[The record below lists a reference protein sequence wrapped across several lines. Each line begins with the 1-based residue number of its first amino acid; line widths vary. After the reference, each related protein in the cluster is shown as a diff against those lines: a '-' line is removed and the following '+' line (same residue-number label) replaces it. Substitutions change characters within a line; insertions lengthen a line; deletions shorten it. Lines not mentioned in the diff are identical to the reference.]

1 MNNTSTQNITRN
13 INGTWVL
20 STLSGS
26 YWEHQNLTF
35 PGLTVY
41 TIKDAWA
48 RLHTATRTL
57 AGINHT
63 EEKAAATILEF

>member
-1 MNNTSTQNITRN
+1 MNTATQNITRN

-41 TIKDAWA
+41 TVAAAWA

-57 AGINHT
+57 AGINHNT
-63 EEKAAATILEF
+63 EKAPATICVF